1 MLNYDNIQ
9 HMQFFL
15 FKLYL
20 QTSKNSYNCI
30 QKTNCMR
37 IIGFQS
43 NSEGKMGK
51 TLAYKILENH
61 LVEGKLIPGEEIK
74 IKVDQ
79 TLTQDSTGTMVYLQL
94 EALDIEKVKTELS
107 VAYYEIPIPDDSDLL
122 GESIGGMKFW
132 NKTRCIIANLLN
144 RPEATNFS

>member
-79 TLTQDSTGTMVYLQL
+79 TLTQDSTGTMVPVIISHPIKGLSFTL
-94 EALDIEKVKTELS
+94 RKLSTALLMS
-107 VAYYEIPIPDDSDLL
+107 ASL
-122 GESIGGMKFW
+122 
-132 NKTRCIIANLLN
+132 
-144 RPEATNFS
+144 